1 MDYREFEQNV
11 ADYVEGALEEG
22 LRCRMDAARAVD
34 PACDR
39 LARLHEQLLV
49 ALQETPELEAPAGL
63 AERIFAKA
71 ENLEQLLAAEQR
83 AFRRGMWLGVAGAAL
98 GATALAVLLF
108 VLDLSTGSGTL
119 DATATAGNNWIA
131 QVSYKLYEWFGSAEA
146 LMKSEIVLPVVGG
159 AVPVYVLLI
168 SAAVTALL
176 AWFRD
181 DILDALTDR

>member
-1 MDYREFEQNV
+1 MDYREFEQHV
-11 ADYVEGALEEG
+11 ADYVEGTLEGE
-22 LRCRMDAARAVD
+22 LRLRMDAARAAD

-39 LARLHEQLLV
+39 LAVLHERLL
-49 ALQETPELEAPAGL
+49 ASLEDTPELDAPAGL

-83 AFRRGMWLGVAGAAL
+83 AFRRGMWLGVTWAAL
-98 GATALAVLLF
+98 GAAALAVLLF

-146 LMKSEIVLPVVGG
+146 LMKSVIVLPVVGV
-159 AVPVYVLLI
+159 AVPVYILVL
-168 SAAVTALL
+168 SAAVTVII

-181 DILDALTDR
+181 DILEAVESL